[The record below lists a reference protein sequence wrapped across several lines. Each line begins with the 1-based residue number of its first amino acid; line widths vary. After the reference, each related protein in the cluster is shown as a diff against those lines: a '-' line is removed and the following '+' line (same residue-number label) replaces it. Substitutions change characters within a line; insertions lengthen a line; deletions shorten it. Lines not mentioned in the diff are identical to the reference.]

1 MVFVNVQ
8 NQVLSAR
15 SIVRKAN
22 KKNSISKQFKVGV
35 LFCFLFFFFLTDFQS
50 KETAQKSTNPRVNQL
65 TVSTPLNLIICLPLM
80 YSVTKQRRVEDGL
93 CSRRDWT
100 ARLIST
106 ATGTTTNVA
115 LVTCV
120 VSFGS
125 DWTRFTA

>member
-1 MVFVNVQ
+1 MAFVNVQ

-15 SIVRKAN
+15 ATVRKAI
-22 KKNSISKQFKVGV
+22 KKHSISKQFKVGV
-35 LFCFLFFFFLTDFQS
+35 LFCLSFFFKTDFQS